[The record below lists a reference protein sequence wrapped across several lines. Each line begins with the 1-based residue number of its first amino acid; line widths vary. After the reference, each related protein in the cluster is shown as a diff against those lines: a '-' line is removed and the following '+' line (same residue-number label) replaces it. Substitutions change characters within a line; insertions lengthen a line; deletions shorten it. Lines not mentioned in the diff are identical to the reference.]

1 MLKPSELLPG
11 VKTVAEQGLPDF
23 EVTGWMALYAP
34 KGTPAS
40 AIETLN
46 AEVAK
51 ILADP
56 ETRAR
61 MLQLGVEP
69 AGGTPQHLAQ
79 FEQRERAKWGPLIK
93 AAGIKGD

>member
-23 EVTGWMALYAP
+23 EVTGWMELYAP

-46 AEVAK
+46 AEIAR
-51 ILADP
+51 ILAEP
-56 ETRAR
+56 ETRTR
-61 MLQLGVEP
+61 MLPLGVEP
-69 AGGTPQHLAQ
+69 AGGTSRHLAQ
-79 FEQRERAKWGPLIK
+79 FEQRERAKRGR
-93 AAGIKGD
+93 